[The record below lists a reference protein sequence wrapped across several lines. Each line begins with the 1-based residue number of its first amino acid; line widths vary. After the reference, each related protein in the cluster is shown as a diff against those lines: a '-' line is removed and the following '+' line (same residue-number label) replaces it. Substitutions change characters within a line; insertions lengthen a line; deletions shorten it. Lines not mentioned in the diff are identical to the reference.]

1 MLRVGN
7 YLRIQETLFRFQFAI
22 MFFFLIFE
30 LGFSVVEHEY
40 SNSDYSSNDHS
51 SNDRKEWSVLYKDR
65 HEPLERMVDE
75 G

>member
-1 MLRVGN
+1 M
-7 YLRIQETLFRFQFAI
+7 
-22 MFFFLIFE
+22 IFE

-40 SNSDYSSNDHS
+40 SNSDYSSND
-51 SNDRKEWSVLYKDR
+51 RKEWSVLYKDC